1 MPEIVPLSAAQDA
14 DVTDELKKGGLAFGE
29 LVKATGLSVA
39 KTQRELEKTAA
50 DSISALSTQNVEII
64 AAELVQYNDQ
74 GAITDVQ
81 TVKQQLPL
89 ITIVD
94 PPVYQWENVRLQA
107 MLFAREVASE
117 STSTTTTAAVTSSF
131 STSAGLLFGS
141 ARASFQASGSR
152 TTVTAE
158 ETSDVSV
165 GIMRLNALLTP
176 RKDTGIPKP
185 RQIVEGPSLRIVRG
199 PLDPVSAPAAD
210 GVRTRAQHLTIEYRN
225 AEGEPITGKKISV
238 DTDGVSWTF
247 DDGVDAETDAEG
259 EVALTLTRLIPDGGD
274 PNTPLDVVVSARIGL
289 VQDTLSV
296 SM

>member
-1 MPEIVPLSAAQDA
+1 MTEIVPLSAAQDA

-29 LVKATGLSVA
+29 LIKATGLSVA

-50 DSISALSTQNVEII
+50 ESISALSTQNVEII
-64 AAELVQYNDQ
+64 AAELVEYNDQ

-107 MLFAREVASE
+107 LLFAREVASE
-117 STSTTTTAAVTSSF
+117 ATSTTSVSSV
-131 STSAGLLFGS
+131 STSFAASGGLLFGS
-141 ARASFQASGSR
+141 ARASFQASTSTST
-152 TTVTAE
+152 TTVD
-158 ETSDVSV
+158 ETSDVSI

-199 PLDPVSAPAAD
+199 PLDPVGAPDAN
-210 GVRTRAQHLTIEYRN
+210 GVRTRDQHLTIEYRN
-225 AEGEPITGKKISV
+225 AEGEPIAGKKISV
-238 DTDGVSWTF
+238 NTDGVSWAF
-247 DDGVDAETDAEG
+247 DGGVAAVTDAQG
-259 EVALTLTRLIPDGGD
+259 EVALTLTRLIPDGAD
-274 PNTPLDVVVSARIGL
+274 PNTPVDVVVSARIGL
-289 VQDTLSV
+289 VQDTLPV
-296 SM
+296 TM

>member
-1 MPEIVPLSAAQDA
+1 MSEIVPLSAAADA
-14 DVTDELKKGGLAFGE
+14 DVTDELQKGGLAFGE
-29 LVKATGLSVA
+29 LIKATGQSVA

-50 DSISALSTQNVEII
+50 DSISALCTQNVEII
-64 AAELVQYNDQ
+64 AAELVEYNDQ

-117 STSTTTTAAVTSSF
+117 TSTTTTSAAVSSSF
-131 STSAGLLFGS
+131 SASKGLLFGS
-141 ARASFQASGSR
+141 ARASFQAAAGS
-152 TTVTAE
+152 TTVTTS
-158 ETSDVSV
+158 ETSDVSIGV
-165 GIMRLNALLTP
+165 MRLNALLTP

-199 PLDPVSAPAAD
+199 PLDAVSAPDAD

-225 AEGEPITGKKISV
+225 AEGDPIAGKKLSV
-238 DTDGVSWTF
+238 STDGVSWAF
-247 DDGVDAETDAEG
+247 DDGVDAETDADG
-259 EVALTLTRLIPDGGD
+259 EVALTLTRLIPDGAD
-274 PNTPLDVVVSARIGL
+274 PNTPVDVVVSVRIGL
-289 VQDTLSV
+289 VQDTLAV
-296 SM
+296 TM